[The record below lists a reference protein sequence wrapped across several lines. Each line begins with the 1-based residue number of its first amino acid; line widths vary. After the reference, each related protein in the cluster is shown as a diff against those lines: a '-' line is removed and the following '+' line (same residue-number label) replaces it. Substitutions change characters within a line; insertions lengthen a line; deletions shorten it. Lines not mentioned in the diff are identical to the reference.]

1 MHKNF
6 SFLSQQHINLQ
17 LWCRMIVWLHEWT
30 TRLRTSHIQHPAAI
44 SLTQLSHSASTDVP
58 LPHLVIMTQMSGV
71 GVDTDLL
78 SLSISLSLSVGFF
91 LFFSFFFGFIH
102 FIAPS
107 RKTSSDFYFWCS
119 RWNKSPC
126 GPSPQSHADWPD
138 VTSLIMN
145 ISILISRTT
154 IAGWQPQSWYM
165 ISPLVFRRDK
175 PTQKPLCGVWG
186 CVLRALLFIKKL
198 NQHIQ
203 LEWES
208 ETKEAHVECV
218 FGW

>member
-17 LWCRMIVWLHEWT
+17 LWCSMIVWLHEWT

-91 LFFSFFFGFIH
+91 LFFFITFLASF
-102 FIAPS
+102 
-107 RKTSSDFYFWCS
+107 TSSLHQEKPLLTFIS
-119 RWNKSPC
+119 GVLAETNHLAAPR
-126 GPSPQSHADWPD
+126 PSPQSHADWPD
-138 VTSLIMN
+138 VPSLIMD

-154 IAGWQPQSWYM
+154 IVGWQPQSWYM
-165 ISPLVFRRDK
+165 ILPLIFRQAK

-186 CVLRALLFIKKL
+186 CVRVHSYL
-198 NQHIQ
+198 
-203 LEWES
+203 
-208 ETKEAHVECV
+208 
-218 FGW
+218 